1 MSKNDSLFMTLKNAT
16 EEARHLQIK
25 ALDILDQLHNTLQGR
40 NQAEVQHA
48 IYHLCNIDNT
58 VNKNAK
64 FCQADTQI
72 KDLKAD
78 MQKEFAKVITAVNQ
92 AKKST
97 SFDFRPQV
105 KADSA
110 ATTTQATT
118 TQAATTVQHATNPAK
133 ATLKQ
138 TTLGQ
143 NHGQQ

>member
-25 ALDILDQLHNTLQGR
+25 ALDILNQLHNTLQGR
-40 NQAEVQHA
+40 NQVKVQHA

-58 VNKNAK
+58 VNKNVK
-64 FCQADTQI
+64 SYQADTQI

-78 MQKEFAKVITAVNQ
+78 MQNEFAKVITAVNQ
-92 AKKST
+92 VKKST
-97 SFDFRPQV
+97 SFDFRSQA

-110 ATTTQATT
+110 TTT
-118 TQAATTVQHATNPAK
+118 TQAATTVQHATNSAK
-133 ATLKQ
+133 ATSKQ

-143 NHGQQ
+143 KS